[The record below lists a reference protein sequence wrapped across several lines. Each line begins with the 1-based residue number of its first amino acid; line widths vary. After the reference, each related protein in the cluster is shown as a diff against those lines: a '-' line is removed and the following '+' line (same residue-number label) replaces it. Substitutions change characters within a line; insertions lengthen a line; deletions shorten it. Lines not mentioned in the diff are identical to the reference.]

1 MFESDYLEKRQD
13 NQFPKFLYP
22 HNIGPMLP
30 DCTRQYR
37 GVVLPKFK
45 IINKSPNNCCGTTAG
60 TIIQI
65 KNIAF

>member
-45 IINKSPNNCCGTTAG
+45 IMNKSPNNCCGTTAG
-60 TIIQI
+60 IIQI
-65 KNIAF
+65 ENIAF